1 MNDMCADYLCWSTYV
16 HAHCTGMGTGTGT
29 DTPKKPVS
37 IQIYI

>member
-16 HAHCTGMGTGTGT
+16 HAHCTGTGT